1 MHIVDLMIGDVNQM
15 LAGQGLH
22 IHVTTPVE
30 EQLVTKGYNP
40 AMGARPLRRVIQE
53 EIEDRIADFYLDH
66 ADVKNLVAK
75 IEDGKIVLAADTDTA
90 QPAAAEP
97 TTDKK

>member
-1 MHIVDLMIGDVNQM
+1 V
-15 LAGQGLH
+15 A
-22 IHVTTPVE
+22 
-30 EQLVTKGYNP
+30 KGYNP